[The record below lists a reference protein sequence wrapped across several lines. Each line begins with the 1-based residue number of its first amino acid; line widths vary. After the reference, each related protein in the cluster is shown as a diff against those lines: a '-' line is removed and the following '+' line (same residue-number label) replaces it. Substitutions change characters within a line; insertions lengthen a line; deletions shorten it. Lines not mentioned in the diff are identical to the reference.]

1 MAQNVNFIF
10 EAKSNNN
17 DWGEFKGLISE
28 KDFIENCKNTDLLI
42 GKLNDARKLK
52 ELAKFYSKIESKDF
66 RTVSSVAN
74 GLKIWVGAILKY
86 IECYR
91 IVKPKMDSLDKATKE
106 LKIVEDELAEK
117 SKTLNEKLDEL
128 NKLTKQFESAKRQ
141 LNDLNNSI
149 ENINI
154 KSNRAVRLV
163 DGLKSEEKRWR
174 ENIIILEKEEQNLMA
189 NVIIS
194 ASIVSYSGPFII
206 EYRRDFLKSVI
217 QFMKEEGVHYNS
229 ADDFSLQNMLSD
241 PLTIREWNY
250 AGLPADDLSID
261 NAIIT
266 VKSKRWPLIIDPQM
280 QANKWIKNFYKNA
293 GIKFYKMS
301 DRNLFN
307 RLKDCISSG
316 WPVLV
321 ENVEESIES
330 SLEPILQKNI
340 FRQGAVQMISM
351 GGTEKPIQY
360 SQLFK
365 LFMTSKLANPHYLPE
380 ISIKV
385 TLINFTVT
393 LKGLEDQL
401 LVEVVKFERPDLE
414 SQKDT
419 LILNIN
425 ESKKALKDLEQQI
438 LLMVRDA
445 SSEILENDV
454 LVNKLDQSKEQSII
468 ISADL
473 EKAETTAKKINKE
486 RRGYRPIAVRG
497 SIIYFVIA
505 SLANVDTMYNY
516 SLEYFLKLFNQR
528 LEKSEISEIVDK
540 RVEILIN
547 DITFSFYEKISRGL
561 FEKDKLL
568 YAFLIV
574 INIMLNEEKISVIEW
589 SYFIRGSKVGS
600 INLTEENFKTSKL
613 EPIFSDYKLYKNL
626 VGLKELSM
634 SFYDIENSLA
644 NFSDDDLQ
652 KLKKFMTS
660 DEPYLVKL
668 PEKFEKILTDFY
680 RLCIVKTLREEKLI
694 FAIKQFIEKN
704 FGKKYLESP
713 PFSISNAY
721 DDSLKI
727 TPLIF
732 ILSPG
737 TNPVNF
743 LKHFAKDK
751 NIKMT
756 NISLGQGQGI
766 IAKNAILSSKE
777 KGEWVCLENCHL
789 SKSWMPVLEELLE
802 EVNEDESEIH
812 GNYRLWLTSMPTNFF
827 PVSILQS
834 GVKLTNEPPK
844 GIKANLK
851 GTYSNIKLE
860 DFEGSNKP
868 FELQKL
874 TFSLAFFHAI
884 ILERRKFGP
893 LGWNIPYEWMNSDFE
908 ASKLH
913 LVMYVDEYRV
923 IPYTILQYLIG
934 IINYGGRVTDD
945 KDSKLISALLNQYIN
960 EFIMHDSCKYD
971 IKGIYKPPQMRG
983 KIIDCLNEV
992 GEYLETLPLDDNADI
1007 FGLHPNANITL
1018 QNKMVR
1024 EFIEPLI
1031 AIQPR
1036 SSSGNVKKPD
1046 DIVLELRENLNY
1058 SFSQVKLLDKKK
1070 ANQESIYDST
1080 GENANLNNTSTKKS
1094 PLGNFLLQECD
1105 KFNSLISLIKSSLS
1119 NLEKAVKGTI
1129 VMSPDI
1135 EKIYYSFL
1143 INQVPKLWEDNAYL
1157 SLKPLSSWLTDFIAR
1172 VNFMNEWLIEGIPKS
1187 FWISAFFFPQGNN
1200 NSINFF
1206 NNL

>member
-1 MAQNVNFIF
+1 
-10 EAKSNNN
+10 
-17 DWGEFKGLISE
+17 
-28 KDFIENCKNTDLLI
+28 LI

-52 ELAKFYSKIESKDF
+52 ELAKLYSKIESKDF
-66 RTVSSVAN
+66 KTVSLVAN
-74 GLKIWVGAILKY
+74 NLKIWVGAILKY

-91 IVKPKMDSLDKATKE
+91 IVKPKMESLDKATKE
-106 LKIVEDELAEK
+106 LKVVEEELFEK
-117 SKTLNEKLDEL
+117 SKTLNEKIEEL
-128 NKLTKQFESAKRQ
+128 NKLTKQFENAKRQ
-141 LNDLNNSI
+141 LQDLNTSI

-163 DGLKSEEKRWR
+163 EGLKSEEKRWR

-194 ASIVSYSGPFII
+194 ASLVSYSGPFII
-206 EYRRDFLKSVI
+206 EYRSEFLKSVI
-217 QFMKEEGVHYNS
+217 QFIREEGLNYNPVEN
-229 ADDFSLQNMLSD
+229 FSLQNMLCD

-266 VKSKRWPLIIDPQM
+266 VKSERWPLIIDPQM
-280 QANKWIKNFYKNA
+280 QANKWIKNFYKNV
-293 GIKFYKMS
+293 GIKPYKMN
-301 DRNLFN
+301 DKNLFN
-307 RLKDCISSG
+307 KLKDCISNG

-321 ENVEESIES
+321 ENVEQTIES
-330 SLEPILQKNI
+330 SLEPILQKQV
-340 FRQGAVQMISM
+340 FKQGAIFVIAM
-351 GGTEKPIQY
+351 GGGEKPIQF
-360 SQLFK
+360 SPLFR
-365 LFMTSKLANPHYLPE
+365 LFMTSKLSNPHYLPE

-393 LKGLEDQL
+393 IKGLEDQL

-425 ESKKALKDLEQQI
+425 ESKKAIKDLEQQI
-438 LLMVRDA
+438 LIMVRDA
-445 SSEILENDV
+445 SSEILDNDI

-468 ISADL
+468 ITADL

-505 SLANVDTMYNY
+505 SLANIDSMYNY

-528 LEKSEISEIVDK
+528 LEKSESSENVDK

-547 DITFSFYEKISRGL
+547 DITLNFYEKISRGL

-568 YAFLIV
+568 YCFLII
-574 INIMLNEEKISVIEW
+574 INIMINEDKISVIEW
-589 SYFIRGSKVGS
+589 GFFLRGAASKLNYS
-600 INLTEENFKTSKL
+600 LSEENFKNKF
-613 EPIFSDYKLYKNL
+613 EAIFGEYKIYKNL

-634 SFYDIENSLA
+634 SFYDIENAINNL
-644 NFSDDDLQ
+644 SDEDLDKFKQ
-652 KLKKFMTS
+652 FMTS
-660 DEPYLVKL
+660 EEPHLIQL
-668 PEKFEKILTDFY
+668 PERFEKSLTDFY
-680 RLCIVKTLREEKLI
+680 RLCLVKTLREEKLI
-694 FAIKQFIEKN
+694 FAIKHFIEKN
-704 FGKKYLESP
+704 FGKRYLESP
-713 PFSISNAY
+713 PFSVANAFE
-721 DDSLKI
+721 DSLKT

-737 TNPVNF
+737 ANPVNF
-743 LKHFAKDK
+743 LRQFAKEK
-751 NIKMT
+751 NVQMT

-766 IAKNAILSSKE
+766 IAKNAILTSIE
-777 KGEWVCLENCHL
+777 KGDWVCLENCHL

-802 EVNEDESEIH
+802 EINEEESDIH
-812 GNYRLWLTSMPTNFF
+812 GNYRLWLTSMPSSFF

-851 GTYSNIKLE
+851 GTYSNIKPE
-860 DFEGSNKP
+860 DFESSRKP

-913 LVMYVDEYRV
+913 VKMYVDEYKD
-923 IPYTILQYLIG
+923 IPFTILQYLIG

-945 KDSKLISALLNQYIN
+945 KDSKLISAILSQYIN
-960 EFIMHDSCKYD
+960 ELVMDEMFTFDEI
-971 IKGIYKPPQMRG
+971 GIYKIPKMKG
-983 KIIDCLNEV
+983 KIPKSLEDVNQ
-992 GEYLETLPLDDNADI
+992 YLETLPLDDSPAI

-1018 QNKMVR
+1018 QNKMVK
-1024 EFIEPLI
+1024 EFMEPLI
-1031 AIQPR
+1031 SIQPR
-1036 SSSGNVKKPD
+1036 SSSANVKKPD
-1046 DIVLELRENLNY
+1046 DIVLELRESLNNK
-1058 SFSQVKLLDKKK
+1058 FSQVKLLDKSK
-1070 ANQESIYDST
+1070 ANSESIYDKN
-1080 GENANLNNTSTKKS
+1080 EINNNNKKT

-1105 KFNSLISLIKSSLS
+1105 KFNSLINIIKSSLI

-1129 VMSPDI
+1129 VMSPDM
-1135 EKIYYSFL
+1135 EKIYSSFL
-1143 INQVPKLWEDNAYL
+1143 ISQVPKYWEDNAYL
-1157 SLKPLSSWLTDFIAR
+1157 CLKPLGSWLTDFISR
-1172 VNFMNEWLIEGIPKS
+1172 VNFMNEWLIEGVPKS
-1187 FWISAFFFPQGNN
+1187 FWISAFFFPQGYI
-1200 NSINFF
+1200 SK
-1206 NNL
+1206 

>member
-1 MAQNVNFIF
+1 MNFIF
-10 EAKSNNN
+10 ETKNNEWT
-17 DWGEFKGLISE
+17 DFKTLISD

-42 GKLNDARKLK
+42 GKINDARKLK
-52 ELAKFYSKIESKDF
+52 ELAKLYSKIESKDF
-66 RTVSSVAN
+66 RMVSLVAN
-74 GLKIWVGAILKY
+74 NLKIWVGAILKY

-91 IVKPKMDSLDKATKE
+91 IVKPKMESLDKATKE
-106 LKIVEDELAEK
+106 LKVVEAELFEK
-117 SKTLNEKLDEL
+117 SKTLNEKIDEL
-128 NKLTKQFESAKRQ
+128 NKLTKQFENAKRQ
-141 LNDLNNSI
+141 LNDLNTSI
-149 ENINI
+149 ENINV

-163 DGLKSEEKRWR
+163 EGLKSEEKRWR

-194 ASIVSYSGPFII
+194 ASLVSYSGPFII
-206 EYRRDFLKSVI
+206 EYRNEFMKSVI
-217 QFMKEEGVHYNS
+217 QYIREERINYNPTEN
-229 ADDFSLQNMLSD
+229 FSLQNMLCD

-266 VKSKRWPLIIDPQM
+266 VRSKRWPLIIDPQM

-293 GIKFYKMS
+293 GIKPYKMN
-301 DRNLFN
+301 DKNLFN

-321 ENVEESIES
+321 ENVEQSIES
-330 SLEPILQKNI
+330 SLEPILQKQI

-351 GGTEKPIQY
+351 GGGEKPIPY
-360 SQLFK
+360 SLLFK
-365 LFMTSKLANPHYLPE
+365 LFLTSKLSNPHYLPE
-380 ISIKV
+380 TSIKV

-393 LKGLEDQL
+393 IKGLEDQL

-414 SQKDT
+414 SQKDS

-445 SSEILENDV
+445 SSEILDNDS
-454 LVNKLDQSKEQSII
+454 LVNKLDQSKEQSTI
-468 ISADL
+468 ISSDL

-486 RRGYRPIAVRG
+486 RRAYRPIAIRG
-497 SIIYFVIA
+497 SILYFVIA
-505 SLANVDTMYNY
+505 SLANIDGMYNY

-528 LEKSEISEIVDK
+528 LEKSESSQIVDK

-547 DITFSFYEKISRGL
+547 DITLSFYEKISRGL

-568 YAFLIV
+568 YCFLII
-574 INIMLNEEKISVIEW
+574 INIMINEDKISVIEW
-589 SYFIRGSKVGS
+589 GFFLRGAKINN
-600 INLTEENFKTSKL
+600 INLSEENFKTKL
-613 EPIFSDYKLYKNL
+613 EAIFGDYKTYRSL
-626 VGLKELSM
+626 VSLKELSM
-634 SFYDIENSLA
+634 SFYDIENAIGNLSEEDLA
-644 NFSDDDLQ
+644 
-652 KLKKFMTS
+652 KFNQFMIS
-660 DEPYLVKL
+660 EEPHLVVL
-668 PEKFEKILTDFY
+668 PERFEKNLTDFY
-680 RLCIVKTLREEKLI
+680 RLCMVKTLREEKLI
-694 FAIKQFIEKN
+694 FAIKHFIEKN
-704 FGKKYLESP
+704 FGKRYLESP
-713 PFSISNAY
+713 PFSVANAF
-721 DDSLKI
+721 DDSLKT

-737 TNPVNF
+737 ANPVNF
-743 LKHFAKDK
+743 LRQFAKEM
-751 NIKMT
+751 NVRMT

-777 KGEWVCLENCHL
+777 KGDWVCLENCHL

-812 GNYRLWLTSMPTNFF
+812 GNYRLWLTSMPSPFF

-851 GTYSNIKLE
+851 GTYSNIKPE
-860 DFEGSNKP
+860 DFESSKKP

-874 TFSLAFFHAI
+874 TFSLAFFHSI

-913 LVMYVDEYRV
+913 VKMYVDEYKDV
-923 IPYTILQYLIG
+923 PYTILQYLIG

-945 KDSKLISALLNQYIN
+945 KDSKLISAILSQCVN
-960 EFIMHDSCKYD
+960 ELVMEEMFKYD
-971 IKGIYKPPQMRG
+971 NIGIYKPPTMKG
-983 KIIDCLNEV
+983 KITDCLEEV
-992 GEYLETLPLDDNADI
+992 NKYLETLPLDDSPDI
-1007 FGLHPNANITL
+1007 FGLHANANITL
-1018 QNKMVR
+1018 QNKMVK
-1024 EFIEPLI
+1024 EFLEPLI
-1031 AIQPR
+1031 SIQPR
-1036 SSSGNVKKPD
+1036 SSSANVKKPD
-1046 DIVLELRENLNY
+1046 DIVLELRDSLNIK
-1058 SFSQVKLLDKKK
+1058 FSQVRLLDTAKG
-1070 ANQESIYDST
+1070 NFDSIYEKNET
-1080 GENANLNNTSTKKS
+1080 GDHKKT

-1105 KFNSLISLIKSSLS
+1105 KFNLLIGIIKSSLS

-1135 EKIYYSFL
+1135 EKIFSSFL

-1172 VNFMNEWLIEGIPKS
+1172 VNFMNEWLIEGVPKS
-1187 FWISAFFFPQGNN
+1187 FWISAFFFPQGNLNLN
-1200 NSINFF
+1200 NILF
-1206 NNL
+1206 LKLI